1 LVGVR
6 IDANGKSGAQ
16 TATASLNNAANGYIL
31 TTSSATV
38 INNIGTGIGSFT
50 IGARAGNTNRGTA
63 TIFTNRSVPNPLGSM
78 ILTEGFASAFRTATQ
93 SSNSGGPVQNGTKI
107 RLTFSNVPAGVTL
120 TLAANPPST
129 MTATLSNPT
138 ITSTSNTTLI
148 DFTGT
153 SLTTTETLEVDIT
166 AVTVSTT
173 AAVTTPGAITAVATL
188 FPIGDGVNND
198 DPLFLALP
206 RQDQGYPAFAQGDVG
221 PVTVANIV
229 AANTTLLMPY
239 ALVLPPFDTGFAI
252 ANTTADPF
260 GSSGGGAVASAG
272 TVTLNFF
279 PTASA
284 GGAGTPFSLTTSS
297 TLRPG
302 AGLSSDGTLAAG
314 ATWTVLLSQ
323 AMSAAGQTGNFVG
336 YIFVQANFL
345 NGHGVGTISDF
356 RTYSLATNVL
366 VLPPPPT
373 IPRSSVNV
381 EQLLF

>member
-1 LVGVR
+1 
-6 IDANGKSGAQ
+6 
-16 TATASLNNAANGYIL
+16 
-31 TTSSATV
+31 
-38 INNIGTGIGSFT
+38 
-50 IGARAGNTNRGTA
+50 
-63 TIFTNRSVPNPLGSM
+63 M

-206 RQDQGYPAFAQGDVG
+206 RQDQGYPAFAHGDVG